1 MKKRSIILT
10 IIVAIIYLSF
20 AVSIG
25 AIAVSYYNLKFT
37 KVAESNYLEA
47 NVLESEQL
55 SKRLNTDYE
64 LFKDK
69 INTFTN
75 AQLNSDKP
83 NVYNQLFLGF
93 GEVLDDG
100 LIFEG
105 NVKKNY
111 LLNLNKQYFIQN
123 ILL

>member
-25 AIAVSYYNLKFT
+25 AIAVSYYNRKFT

-55 SKRLNTDYE
+55 SKRLNTDSVSYTH
-64 LFKDK
+64 LYYKK
-69 INTFTN
+69 
-75 AQLNSDKP
+75 QLQMVQK
-83 NVYNQLFLGF
+83 Y
-93 GEVLDDG
+93 
-100 LIFEG
+100 
-105 NVKKNY
+105 Y
-111 LLNLNKQYFIQN
+111 L
-123 ILL
+123 